1 MKLENE
7 TLNGEVE
14 KLMKESDMMQQMQFD
29 KMENNDTEK
38 SQDVNYEE
46 LLKNI
51 NNSIGEKNKY
61 EDLKQE
67 Y

>member
-1 MKLENE
+1 
-7 TLNGEVE
+7 
-14 KLMKESDMMQQMQFD
+14 
-29 KMENNDTEK
+29 MENNDTEK